1 MAVKASNFKNW
12 CTENISPQSWT
23 RISLKCLTEVR
34 ENGLTLKE
42 MEDAEPD
49 FDIPESLVASLHKA
63 LQTLYDMEVEDS
75 LLIRY

>member
-49 FDIPESLVASLHKA
+49 FDIPESLVASLRKA
-63 LQTLYDMEVEDS
+63 LQSLYDMEVEDS

>member
-23 RISLKCLTEVR
+23 RISLKCLTQVR

-42 MEDAEPD
+42 MEDVDPD
-49 FDIPESLVASLHKA
+49 FDIPPALVESLHEA
-63 LQTLYDMEVEDS
+63 LQELYDMQVEDS